1 MTKFKVLFKG
11 MIDDLKD
18 AEMMINYACKLK
30 DSEEDKGFSAEIAK
44 YARTRLEHF
53 MVFHK
58 MFESEIAKEKDIGK
72 ETVQECM
79 WEEIHEMYQDWYN
92 DIDKKIK
99 KY

>member
-30 DSEEDKGFSAEIAK
+30 DSEEDKSFSAEIAK
-44 YARTRLEHF
+44 YAKTRLEHF
-53 MVFHK
+53 MFFHK

>member
-1 MTKFKVLFKG
+1 
-11 MIDDLKD
+11 
-18 AEMMINYACKLK
+18 
-30 DSEEDKGFSAEIAK
+30 
-44 YARTRLEHF
+44 

-72 ETVQECM
+72 ETVQEYM
-79 WEEIHEMYQDWYN
+79 WKEIHEMCQDWYN